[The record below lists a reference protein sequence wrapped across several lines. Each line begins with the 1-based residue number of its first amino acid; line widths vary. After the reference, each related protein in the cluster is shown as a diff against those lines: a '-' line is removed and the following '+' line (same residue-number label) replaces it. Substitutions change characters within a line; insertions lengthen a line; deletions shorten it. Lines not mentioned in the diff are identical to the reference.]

1 MAHPGISRSNAGNRS
16 SYNLLAHDTPVSS
29 RLNSRQPSEI
39 PAAGSC
45 STKIASQFCPENA
58 TVAVGTQR
66 FAWSDRGM
74 ESSQK
79 EFRPATRIIDR
90 KHLDSKNLLLQDH
103 KVSAPLP
110 EERRGVKAT
119 PAPELKETPAQGVK
133 IFSNH
138 DNTFLTSRVFAPVP
152 ANYCYRRMKG
162 SGDSAQSN
170 TSQSDIFN
178 LNPALER
185 ETVQVQRKGVGYVAD
200 DCAGL
205 SSGSSAPRLHRQL
218 PSRAQM
224 SSISLEFNP
233 SACSP
238 DDDDPN
244 GKLNLGSGKKR
255 VRSYVCF

>member
-1 MAHPGISRSNAGNRS
+1 MLWLIRESRGATLVSESHVRNSILIPIHIPGNRS

-110 EERRGVKAT
+110 EERRGVKAS

-162 SGDSAQSN
+162 LPHILSTDKFLILSHNKASGD
-170 TSQSDIFN
+170 
-178 LNPALER
+178 
-185 ETVQVQRKGVGYVAD
+185 
-200 DCAGL
+200 
-205 SSGSSAPRLHRQL
+205 
-218 PSRAQM
+218 
-224 SSISLEFNP
+224 
-233 SACSP
+233 
-238 DDDDPN
+238 
-244 GKLNLGSGKKR
+244 
-255 VRSYVCF
+255 